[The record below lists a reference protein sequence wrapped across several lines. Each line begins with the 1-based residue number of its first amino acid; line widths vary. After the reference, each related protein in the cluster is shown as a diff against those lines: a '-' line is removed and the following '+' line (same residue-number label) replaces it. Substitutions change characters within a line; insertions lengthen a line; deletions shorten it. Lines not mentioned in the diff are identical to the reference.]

1 MAAGSFCDLEVL
13 VAAPEARPY
22 RRTSSLHTAPPRR
35 RPTAAMLSALL
46 LRAACAAFMWIGE
59 DGHKQL
65 LPASCTPPANHKQT
79 CNHPPQRTF
88 NYNVVDAIA
97 NVSHGKV
104 LLLDIGANDG
114 AWTVEIFHHA
124 RPKHGAYIDSFLFE
138 PQGRF
143 NEVLGNLASTLSSR
157 LEWVRRLEKPH
168 LNVTHLRMAAWL
180 ENKTMSFWEPPVGG
194 IDRSQTAS
202 LIGDYGSKHYGREV
216 KVPAIDLADF
226 IIRHGSD
233 AALTIIKMDIEG
245 AEYSVLPRLL
255 TSGALCMVDYLN
267 VEWHLSALPDER
279 RLTEGMGLRLMLES
293 TLRACRPSRLK
304 MMMNEDYLSLNVGAV
319 YGLSELARLHECN
332 ENRSDADVIVC

>member
-1 MAAGSFCDLEVL
+1 
-13 VAAPEARPY
+13 
-22 RRTSSLHTAPPRR
+22 
-35 RPTAAMLSALL
+35 
-46 LRAACAAFMWIGE
+46 
-59 DGHKQL
+59 
-65 LPASCTPPANHKQT
+65 
-79 CNHPPQRTF
+79 
-88 NYNVVDAIA
+88 
-97 NVSHGKV
+97 
-104 LLLDIGANDG
+104 
-114 AWTVEIFHHA
+114 
-124 RPKHGAYIDSFLFE
+124 
-138 PQGRF
+138 
-143 NEVLGNLASTLSSR
+143 
-157 LEWVRRLEKPH
+157 
-168 LNVTHLRMAAWL
+168 
-180 ENKTMSFWEPPVGG
+180 MSFWEPPVGG

-332 ENRSDADVIVC
+332 ENRSDANVIVC

>member
-1 MAAGSFCDLEVL
+1 MGS
-13 VAAPEARPY
+13 
-22 RRTSSLHTAPPRR
+22 TSR
-35 RPTAAMLSALL
+35 
-46 LRAACAAFMWIGE
+46 
-59 DGHKQL
+59 
-65 LPASCTPPANHKQT
+65 
-79 CNHPPQRTF
+79 
-88 NYNVVDAIA
+88 
-97 NVSHGKV
+97 
-104 LLLDIGANDG
+104 
-114 AWTVEIFHHA
+114 
-124 RPKHGAYIDSFLFE
+124 
-138 PQGRF
+138 
-143 NEVLGNLASTLSSR
+143 
-157 LEWVRRLEKPH
+157 KPH

-216 KVPAIDLADF
+216 KSARSTSPA

-304 MMMNEDYLSLNVGAV
+304 MTMNEDYLSLNVGAV
-319 YGLSELARLHECN
+319 YGPSRSSRGYECN
-332 ENRSDADVIVC
+332 ENRSDANVIVC